1 MLNGLNEGQDCCRC
15 WVLEAV
21 ALAEG
26 REVADNVH
34 FQVAVSLVRLNNG
47 IV

>member
-1 MLNGLNEGQDCCRC
+1 MRGRTVVGVGC
-15 WVLEAV
+15 WRQL

-34 FQVAVSLVRLNNG
+34 FQVAVSLGRLNNG